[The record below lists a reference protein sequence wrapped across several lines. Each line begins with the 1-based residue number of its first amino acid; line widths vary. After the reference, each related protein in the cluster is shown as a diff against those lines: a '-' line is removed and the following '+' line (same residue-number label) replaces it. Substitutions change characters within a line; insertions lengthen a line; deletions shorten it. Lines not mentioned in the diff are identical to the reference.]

1 LNQFFSNKKLIIL
14 LVSMIVSL
22 GLIAFSITGSGNI
35 PIIQQLTNDI
45 TAVVS
50 RVVAKPTNAVVDFL
64 ESVDGLKNTYEENQ
78 LLKSK
83 IDKLYET
90 EMEIADL
97 KQNNQKLK
105 EQLSLIDTLSDYESI
120 NGAVLS
126 RNPDSW
132 VDKIVVDKGSQNGIE
147 LDMSVMSGNGLIGR
161 VVEVNPT
168 SSKIQLVTTLDQNNN
183 RVAAS
188 VDTDDGV
195 IHGIVNGYD
204 AETNRL
210 IMKQVTTEAELKEG
224 DKVMTSG
231 LGGIS
236 PSALLIGT
244 IDEVK
249 LDSFGLSQEAYII
262 PAADTNDIRY
272 VTFIKRTAESGE

>member
-1 LNQFFSNKKLIIL
+1 MNQFFSNKKLIIL

-50 RVVAKPTNAVVDFL
+50 RLVAKPTNAVVDFL

-90 EMEIADL
+90 EVEIADL

-105 EQLSLIDTLSDYESI
+105 EQLNLSDTLSDYEAI

-168 SSKIQLVTTLDQNNN
+168 SSKVQLITTLDQNNN

-188 VDTDDGV
+188 VDTDGGV

-204 AETNRL
+204 SETDRL
-210 IMKQVTTEAELKEG
+210 VMKQITNEAELKEG
-224 DKVMTSG
+224 DQVMTSG

-272 VTFIKRTAESGE
+272 VTLIKRTAESGE